1 MAARNQLGRIYQP
14 GKPLPDS
21 FRGEILDLY
30 NRGFSKKQISRDLQ
44 VTTRAV
50 RKIIRHFQRYGT
62 LTAFSHGGSEP
73 RKVTDN
79 VLQCMEI
86 WKLQKPT
93 TYAHEIRNRLYLEG
107 ICDGSTLP
115 SESSIQH
122 SLHDKLGMTRKK
134 VCQIPTERAKNIWKV
149 DDYLQ
154 ITQGLSP
161 TTLHFFD
168 EASVVKTTSNRLYG
182 SSYRGMKAVEVQ
194 RYASNATYTVNLLHS
209 VFGVDYYNIIPG
221 ASNGEELIAFF
232 DYALECERSDGLP
245 VFLEGDTLIMDNC
258 GFHHGRTTERALR
271 TMFATRGVT
280 LLFQPPYSPNL
291 NTCEY
296 CFHQMKE
303 GLRQNE
309 HYSQECTEMAIMD
322 SLNSIT
328 ATQSVNY
335 FRHCGYLY

>member
-1 MAARNQLGRIYQP
+1 MVL
-14 GKPLPDS
+14 LCHLS
-21 FRGEILDLY
+21 HLY
-30 NRGFSKKQISRDLQ
+30 
-44 VTTRAV
+44 
-50 RKIIRHFQRYGT
+50 
-62 LTAFSHGGSEP
+62 SE
-73 RKVTDN
+73 
-79 VLQCMEI
+79 
-86 WKLQKPT
+86 
-93 TYAHEIRNRLYLEG
+93 
-107 ICDGSTLP
+107 
-115 SESSIQH
+115 H

-134 VCQIPTERAKNIWKV
+134 VCQIPTERTKNIWKV

-258 GFHHGRTTERALR
+258 GFHHGRTTERALN
-271 TMFATRGVT
+271 ACYERGDIFSLHTHQILIPV
-280 LLFQPPYSPNL
+280 NL
-291 NTCEY
+291 V
-296 CFHQMKE
+296 
-303 GLRQNE
+303 
-309 HYSQECTEMAIMD
+309 
-322 SLNSIT
+322 SI
-328 ATQSVNY
+328 
-335 FRHCGYLY
+335 R